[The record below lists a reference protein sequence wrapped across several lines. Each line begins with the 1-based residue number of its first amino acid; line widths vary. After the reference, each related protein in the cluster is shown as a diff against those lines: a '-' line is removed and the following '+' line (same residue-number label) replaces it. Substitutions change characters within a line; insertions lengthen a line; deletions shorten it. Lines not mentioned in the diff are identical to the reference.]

1 VLMAAVRRGVGRE
14 AGHEAIKQA
23 AVGTALAMRQ
33 GQVDNDVFDK
43 LAADDRLGLTR
54 ADIDALVAEPIAFT
68 GAAVSQTQAVVR
80 AVEAVCARHPEAA
93 AYSPGA
99 IL

>member
-1 VLMAAVRRGVGRE
+1 
-14 AGHEAIKQA
+14 
-23 AVGTALAMRQ
+23 MRQ
-33 GQVDNDVFDK
+33 GQAVNDVFDR

-68 GAAVSQTQAVVR
+68 GAAVAQTQAVVR
-80 AVEAVCARHPEAA
+80 LVEQVVARHPSAA